1 MAPPSSGGVAVLQ
14 ILGLLEHKDMANIKA
29 NSAEAIHYFSQAS
42 RIAFADRNKYI
53 GDPDFTQ
60 VPTEELLN
68 KDYIATRAK
77 LITEKDQK
85 AFLNRKYNLF
95 TFLWF
100 STQLSDQ
107 LKIEDSKELLIL
119 EKWFQVLFLKGKL

>member
-1 MAPPSSGGVAVLQ
+1 PSSGGVAVLQ

-85 AFLNRKYNLF
+85 AFPGDPVDY
-95 TFLWF
+95 
-100 STQLSDQ
+100 LS
-107 LKIEDSKELLIL
+107 
-119 EKWFQVLFLKGKL
+119 